1 MTYTEF
7 NPSPLRINQWF
18 GESRSAAITCDL
30 LWQNAAGHTQ
40 CHLTCEESFQILVD
54 RIESIRGDY
63 TSAWSRY
70 KEPLLICIHPPLIR
84 TMTLSN
90 HLIQCINI
98 GRTAKE
104 NYDDVNSYSKIV
116 FIINF
121 CIILL
126 SQECIIIL
134 LLWEGT
140 QWQWYHYASHAS
152 HAWLWHHIQYT
163 RTSISYD
170 ITNCQYPWKGL

>member
-90 HLIQCINI
+90 HLIQCISMNI

-121 CIILL
+121 CII
-126 SQECIIIL
+126 IIT
-134 LLWEGT
+134 GV
-140 QWQWYHYASHAS
+140 YHYFIIMRRNTVTMIPLCITCITCMTVTSHPV
-152 HAWLWHHIQYT
+152 HTHLY
-163 RTSISYD
+163 
-170 ITNCQYPWKGL
+170 